1 MLAALRFKCDVLW
14 AQLDALHFAYVEPGL
29 IPPGAFVPERTMM
42 DRFVVSD
49 ASVLAFAPHIVFR
62 FDEVRQ
68 RWIILAPERLMLPD
82 EQAVEI
88 LQLVDGKTGVGS
100 HRRRAGRPLHPGAA
114 RADRQGR
121 HRHAAGPRRQG
132 MSRRCPT
139 RD

>member
-1 MLAALRFKCDVLW
+1 
-14 AQLDALHFAYVEPGL
+14 
-29 IPPGAFVPERTMM
+29 M

-88 LQLVDGKTGVGS
+88 LKLVDGKTGVS
-100 HRRRAGRPLHPGAA
+100 AIVDSLAARYQAPQDVDFALRYVKQHATTRADQEAVLAALRFKCDVLWAQLDALHFAYVDPGLIPPGAFVPKE
-114 RADRQGR
+114 Q
-121 HRHAAGPRRQG
+121 
-132 MSRRCPT
+132 
-139 RD
+139 